1 MDETPNDSGA
11 LPVNAPGEI
20 DAVAEEAVD
29 DGLHAES
36 RWGESG
42 LRRLSGD
49 ELRAQVRRPAVWGL
63 LVLIVVVIA
72 VQVWLLFL

>member
-11 LPVNAPGEI
+11 LPANAPAATVDAASEEGESP
-20 DAVAEEAVD
+20 A
-29 DGLHAES
+29 S

-42 LRRLSGD
+42 IRRLNA
-49 ELRAQVRRPAVWGL
+49 EEFRQQIRRPAVWGL
-63 LVLIVVVIA
+63 LLLIVVVIA

>member
-1 MDETPNDSGA
+1 MDGTPNDSGV
-11 LPVNAPGEI
+11 LPASAPVETDGFVPEVAGEGR
-20 DAVAEEAVD
+20 V
-29 DGLHAES
+29 AES

-42 LRRLSGD
+42 IRRLSGD
-49 ELRAQVRRPAVWGL
+49 ELREQIRRPAVWGL